1 MRAQQDA
8 GERGCAGVTTGQLLC
23 ACVGSRVRAEYTVF
37 GDAINLA
44 ARLMVTASKGGQA
57 VLCDFRTRE
66 LACAAASYTAL
77 EPMAV
82 KALTKAHH
90 LFLLLTRSVCMSEP
104 PCHPLKRVTCVADTA
119 QQRDHVP

>member
-1 MRAQQDA
+1 MRAEQDA
-8 GERGCAGVTTGQLLC
+8 GERGCVGVTTGQLLC

-44 ARLMVTASKGGQA
+44 ARLMVTASKSGQA

-66 LACAAASYTAL
+66 LACAAASYIAL

-82 KALTKAHH
+82 KVLTEAHN
-90 LFLLLTRSVCMSEP
+90 LLLP
-104 PCHPLKRVTCVADTA
+104 PNAERIYVGAAQPRKGVTGVADIG
-119 QQRDHVP
+119 